1 MALRMKSD
9 HETQELHQRPRL
21 ANFPF
26 DPARLPFF
34 YGTVV
39 LVCGT
44 LGVLA
49 SAPGQTVGV
58 SVFTDFLIQA
68 HQLSRSGISFAY
80 LVGTIASAILIAR
93 AGHWYDR
100 FGGRSVSAAS
110 AAMLALVLTGM
121 SFSAA
126 IAESVASFLPDND
139 RNVAS
144 LLVLTLGFFGMRFF
158 GQGMLTLSSRNMV
171 LEWFEQRRG
180 MAMAF
185 IGISV
190 AFGFSVTP
198 PVFEWLIQKGGWSW
212 AWQSIALILAV
223 FSLVAFCI
231 ARSRPEDHGMQPDGP
246 FARKTRKTHAE
257 TASGRQFTLSEAR
270 RTYSF
275 WIFTFSVV
283 LSGLVL
289 TAFTFHVVSIFA
301 DAGMQRRQA
310 VAIFVPAACVSVIVE
325 FVGSWLSDF
334 VKLKYLA
341 MVQLVGIMLLS
352 LSLSFLDARPSVVFV
367 VLGMGLMQGMF
378 GIISG
383 VTWPRFYGRT
393 HLGAISGFSTS
404 IVVAGT
410 AVGPYLFSVAHDQFG
425 SYRPATLL
433 CATVALLLI
442 AASPHAQRRNRLP
455 GRSPFAWRCLRKRL
469 RSSWLAFQ

>member
-1 MALRMKSD
+1 MKS
-9 HETQELHQRPRL
+9 ESTTQEPHHEPRF
-21 ANFPF
+21 ANVPF

-68 HQLSRSGISFAY
+68 HQLSRSWISFAY
-80 LVGTIASAILIAR
+80 LAGTIGSAVLITR

-100 FGGRSVSAAS
+100 WGGRWVSAAS

-121 SFSAA
+121 SFSVA
-126 IAESVASFLPDND
+126 IAESVASVLPTEY
-139 RNVAS
+139 RNYVSFA
-144 LLVLTLGFFGMRFF
+144 VLTLGFFAMRFC

-180 MAMAF
+180 MALAF

-190 AFGFSVTP
+190 AFGFSLTP
-198 PVFEWLIQKGGWSW
+198 ALFEWLIQRGGWSW
-212 AWQSIALILAV
+212 AWQTIAILVGVYSLIALC
-223 FSLVAFCI
+223 FG
-231 ARSRPEDHGMQPDGP
+231 RSRPEDHGLLPDGP
-246 FARKTRKTHAE
+246 FAKKNRKTHVE
-257 TASGRQFTLSEAR
+257 TLSGRQFTLSEAR

-275 WIFTFSVV
+275 WVFTFSVV
-283 LSGLVL
+283 LSGLLL
-289 TAFTFHVVSIFA
+289 TAFSFNVVSIFA
-301 DAGMQRRQA
+301 DAGMDRRQA
-310 VAIFVPAACVSVIVE
+310 VAIFVPAAFVSVVVE
-325 FVGSWLSDF
+325 FAGSLISDF

-341 MVQLVGIMLLS
+341 MVQLGGVVMMS
-352 LSLSFLDARPSVVFV
+352 LSLSVLAEGPPVVFV

-378 GIISG
+378 GIISAA
-383 VTWPRFYGRT
+383 TWPRFYGRT

-410 AVGPYLFSVAHDQFG
+410 AVGPYLFSVVHDRFET
-425 SYRPATLL
+425 YRPAMLL
-433 CATVALLLI
+433 CAIVAIMLF
-442 AASPHAQRRNRLP
+442 AACPRADRPQ
-455 GRSPFAWRCLRKRL
+455 
-469 RSSWLAFQ
+469 